1 MSLFTLPM
9 ILQDSIFDNYVDI
22 LSYWK
27 KKFNYLVL
35 PFIVAKKKHETHYK
49 KVMFECMA
57 YWGKRELEKYSVNGI
72 IFSFKKQPIKQSFK
86 SSTLWYILFEGI
98 KSQNKRITLLFE
110 NRFNYNDDLSSIIVK
125 ASGIFPSNKC
135 DYFGWNEDLGREEMN
150 NFQHFINKFM
160 NAIFSA

>member
-9 ILQDSIFDNYVDI
+9 ILQESIFDNYVDI

-27 KKFNYLVL
+27 KQFTCLVL
-35 PFIVAKKKHETHYK
+35 PLIVAKQKHMAHYK
-49 KVMFECMA
+49 KVMFEFLA

-72 IFSFKKQPIKQSFK
+72 IFSYKKQPIKQSFE

-98 KSQNKRITLLFE
+98 KSKNKKITLLFE
-110 NRFNYNDDLSSIIVK
+110 NRFNYNDNFSSIIVE
-125 ASGIFPSNKC
+125 ASGVFPFIKC
-135 DYFGWNEDLGREEMN
+135 NDFGGYEDLGREEIT